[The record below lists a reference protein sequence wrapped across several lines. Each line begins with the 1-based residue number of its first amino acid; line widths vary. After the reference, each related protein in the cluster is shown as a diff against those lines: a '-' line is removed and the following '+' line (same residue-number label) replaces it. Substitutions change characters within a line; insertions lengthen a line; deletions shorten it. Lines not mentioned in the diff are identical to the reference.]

1 MIQSLLQGRQTG
13 AYGDL
18 APGGHEFLSR
28 SRVQTP
34 QNGKQRLFHALIPH
48 SQEESKIRRSSS
60 APFDLKAKR
69 LYDLPRCGERLL
81 SCGHSS
87 FASKIL
93 RQSPCDPGFRQ
104 GDLHPS
110 AARRLLVLQARQQ
123 PCTSVFRH
131 PQASTAILLPSH
143 RMEPLR
149 SCFRMDGQPKDL
161 GRCHERW

>member
-1 MIQSLLQGRQTG
+1 MHRTRG
-13 AYGDL
+13 
-18 APGGHEFLSR
+18 SR
-28 SRVQTP
+28 ISIPLEGSNPPKWEAALVSRPDTS
-34 QNGKQRLFHALIPH
+34 QRCH

-69 LYDLPRCGERLL
+69 RYDIPGRRERLL

-123 PCTSVFRH
+123 PCTSAMELKPRH
-131 PQASTAILLPSH
+131 QFVDLLHDGLASRRELA
-143 RMEPLR
+143 
-149 SCFRMDGQPKDL
+149 KA
-161 GRCHERW
+161 